1 MKKVFYTLLLI
12 TGCATIK
19 NQQKG
24 EPILTKSR
32 PIQFSIRS
40 NFQQDSLETV
50 FIGWFKNLGYK
61 NLTNDELT
69 ALIPTKSKL
78 MGSRLYEIQKKAR
91 DKNDLEQ
98 KTKQWMKDENNSYC
112 SNVHVNLHIK
122 IDSLTNKYF
131 VDSAN
136 INTIPFPFA
145 DFQNYKKYP
154 KFIISQS
161 QLKTKSLQNVLTMLV
176 DSITLPRNRKG
187 QILPRY
193 E

>member
-61 NLTNDELT
+61 HLTDDELT
-69 ALIPTKSKL
+69 ALIPSKSKL
-78 MGSRLYEIQKKAR
+78 MGDRINEIRKTAR
-91 DKNDLEQ
+91 DKNDFEQ
-98 KTKQWMKDENNSYC
+98 KLKRLNKNETNSYY
-112 SNVHVNLHIK
+112 STVHVNLVIK
-122 IDSLTNKYF
+122 IDSSSNKIII
-131 VDSAN
+131 DSAN
-136 INTIPFPFA
+136 IKIFPMPFM
-145 DFQNYKKYP
+145 DYENYKKYP
-154 KFIISQS
+154 KYKINQNDL
-161 QLKTKSLQNVLTMLV
+161 QTKNFQNVLTMLV
-176 DSITLPRNRKG
+176 DSITLPRNRQG
-187 QILPRY
+187 LILPRY